1 MRQFLRGFV
10 ALILASILSHGVAAA
25 EEWRSY
31 TDPQQRF
38 ALDLP
43 ITSFDVTHD
52 APGSGH
58 LTLSEIGGTA
68 IIDIFFGN
76 NLKRLSPAAFA
87 DRLSH
92 AGLVKDITYRTR
104 GRTWFVL
111 SGHYRQTGD
120 EPPLIYYAK
129 YLFTADLEQLGG
141 FEISYSV
148 DEKQRLDPI
157 VERIEDSFRLL

>member
-1 MRQFLRGFV
+1 MRQLLQRVV
-10 ALILASILSHGVAAA
+10 ALILASLLPSGLAAA
-25 EEWRSY
+25 EEWRTY

-38 ALDLP
+38 AVDLP
-43 ITSFDVTHD
+43 VTSFEMTDD
-52 APGSGH
+52 AGSDGH

-92 AGLVKDITYRTR
+92 AGLVKDITYQTG

-148 DEKQRLDPI
+148 DDKHRLGPI
-157 VERIEDSFRLL
+157 VERIEASFRLL